1 VVTFRA
7 SGSRAFRGVA
17 LIAPVAAEDSAVIDS
32 VAAVALAA
40 LADSAVEAAGSGAG
54 DEN

>member
-1 VVTFRA
+1 
-7 SGSRAFRGVA
+7 VA

-32 VAAVALAA
+32 VAAVDLGAVALAA